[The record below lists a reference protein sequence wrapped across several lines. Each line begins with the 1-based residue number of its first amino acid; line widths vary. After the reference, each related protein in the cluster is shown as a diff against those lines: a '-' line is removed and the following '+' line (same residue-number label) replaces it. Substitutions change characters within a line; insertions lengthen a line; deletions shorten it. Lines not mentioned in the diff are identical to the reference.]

1 MFKIQPRTSLI
12 VYVSSLRQ
20 VRQLKRFGHVE
31 YVSKRMRYAVIY
43 MNDEVVDDTIARL
56 KQLKFVRR
64 IVRSPHTEL
73 AKLLNLDGMTP
84 AQGVRADD
92 EESI

>member
-1 MFKIQPRTSLI
+1 MFKIQSRTSLI

-31 YVSKRMRYAVIY
+31 YVSKKMRYAVIY
-43 MNDEVVDDTIARL
+43 MNEEAVDETISRL

-64 IVRSPHTEL
+64 IVRSPHARL
-73 AKLLNLDGMTP
+73 VQLLNLDELTP
-84 AQGVRADD
+84 SQ
-92 EESI
+92 SILSENSEPS